1 MERSN
6 WAIIDQAAAILSD
19 SSNQSR
25 MIDLEGTRQ
34 MVCLDN
40 LPPQEVARLMAADG
54 SGESDAMA
62 LNSKG
67 GMSLPSAEDRAT
79 ADLF

>member
-1 MERSN
+1 
-6 WAIIDQAAAILSD
+6 
-19 SSNQSR
+19 

-40 LPPQEVARLMAADG
+40 LPSQEVARLMAAHAK
-54 SGESDAMA
+54 GESDAIA
-62 LNSKG
+62 LNSNSA
-67 GMSLPSAEDRAT
+67 MSLSPAEDKST